1 MALTADTEYP
11 VEAGFAGSFNDI
23 PAASSATM
31 YKGSMVGLNS
41 SGYARA
47 LTAGDLFLGHA
58 SAQCDNSSGSDAD
71 LNVNVRQGRYR
82 MQVTITSVAVTDVGK
97 EVYASDDGTY
107 TITRSV
113 SALVSKVGKVV
124 RYVTTNTAIV
134 EFEPHDIDKP
144 FVAELDVETGEDTAD
159 HVLLPAWMNRRGV
172 VIELVYAII
181 TEAMVGSSEDQGI
194 ITVYDS
200 DDNALATLTPSD
212 AAADAIG
219 DMVIGTNP
227 ILISGATGDAA
238 KYLAA
243 GKGIDC
249 KVTQAT
255 SGGTPAGKMKVYL
268 VVRDLI

>member
-1 MALTADTEYP
+1 
-11 VEAGFAGSFNDI
+11 
-23 PAASSATM
+23 
-31 YKGSMVGLNS
+31 MVGLNS

-58 SAQCDNSSGSDAD
+58 AAECDNSSGSDAD
-71 LNVNVRQGRYR
+71 LNANVRQGNYR

-97 EVYASDDGTY
+97 EVYASDDGTLSL
-107 TITRSV
+107 TRSV
-113 SALVSKVGKVV
+113 SALVSRVGKVV
-124 RYVTTNTAIV
+124 RYVTTNTCVV
-134 EFEPHDIDKP
+134 EFEPHAVDEP
-144 FVAELDVETGEDTAD
+144 FVAELDCETGEDTAD

-172 VIELVYAII
+172 VIELIYALI
-181 TEAMVGSSEDQGI
+181 TEAMVGSGEDQGV

-212 AAADAIG
+212 GEADVIG

-238 KYLAA
+238 NYLGA

-268 VVRDLI
+268 VLRELI